1 MAGSLYD
8 RAEKPRI
15 LIVTAVDAEADA
27 VRSGLDEHTRDI
39 IDIHVAG
46 VGPAAAA
53 ASTAARLASVSQ
65 GYYKLVISAGIGGG
79 FAPHA
84 PIGSMVL
91 ASSCIAADLG
101 SETPEQGFISVDELG
116 FGHSFIQTDDHY
128 TDRLKAGLQN
138 AGIPVHVGPVLT
150 VSTTTGSAATT
161 TALLR
166 RMPDAAAEGMEG
178 FGVAS
183 AARLFQLPVMELRAI
198 SNLVGPRDRDS
209 WRIGEAL
216 QSLGRATR
224 ILTEVF

>member
-1 MAGSLYD
+1 MAGLHHD
-8 RAEKPRI
+8 RADKPRI
-15 LIVTAVDAEADA
+15 LIVTAVEAEAEA
-27 VRSGLDEHTRDI
+27 VRSGLDEHTRDL

-46 VGPAAAA
+46 VGPAIAA
-53 ASTAARLASVSQ
+53 ASTAARLAGVSQ

-84 PIGSMVL
+84 PIGSIVL

-128 TDRLKAGLQN
+128 TECLKGGLQQ
-138 AGIPVHVGPVLT
+138 AGMPIHVGTVLT
-150 VSTTTGSAATT
+150 VSTTTGSAATMN
-161 TALLR
+161 ALLHR
-166 RMPDAAAEGMEG
+166 IPDAAAEGMEG

-183 AARLFQLPVMELRAI
+183 AAQLFKLPVMELRAI
-198 SNLVGPRDRDS
+198 SNAVGPRDRDS

-224 ILTEVF
+224 ILTEVL